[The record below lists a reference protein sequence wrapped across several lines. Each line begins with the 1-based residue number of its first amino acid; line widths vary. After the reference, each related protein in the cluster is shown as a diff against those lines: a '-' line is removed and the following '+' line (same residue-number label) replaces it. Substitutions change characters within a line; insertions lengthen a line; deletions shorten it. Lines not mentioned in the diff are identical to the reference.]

1 MVFQGDE
8 QRCNVAVP
16 SLQQPPWE
24 TTMKNS
30 TTDTSKPETESVQT
44 FPAVPPGKAVSRDLQ
59 PSTLTPSSS
68 RVSDTKGGLPTESL
82 SLGLKS

>member
-16 SLQQPPWE
+16 SLQQLPWE

-30 TTDTSKPETESVQT
+30 ATDTSKPDTESGQT

-59 PSTLTPSSS
+59 PSTATPSSS
-68 RVSDTKGGLPTESL
+68 RVSDTKGGLPPGSL
-82 SLGLKS
+82 SLGSRS